1 MNVKI
6 FGKKG
11 CAKCE
16 TTKNKIT
23 HFIKRWDIAEKVKL
37 SFYDLDTTDGM
48 AEGAYSD
55 VGEIP
60 TVIIEKNDTQLA
72 RWDGEVPKSKEFQ
85 PYLIQEN

>member
-1 MNVKI
+1 MDVKI

-16 TTKNKIT
+16 TTKNKFT
-23 HFIKRWDIAEKVKL
+23 HFIKRWDKLKEIRL
-37 SFYDLDTTDGM
+37 SFYDLDTIEGM
-48 AEGAYSD
+48 AEGAYLD

-60 TVIIEKNDTQLA
+60 TVIIEKNNTQLA

-85 PYLIQEN
+85 PYLV